1 LRCVHRELS
10 RESPGERI
18 LKIGSHLP
26 KLLSNI
32 SAVPRSAGETL
43 FLIGCVSVSIT
54 LFFLLGHHY
63 ETSEINSQWFR
74 DHAIKFLAKFLGHNL
89 DNLAKN
95 VTTGKATR
103 PKGLQNDAS
112 AGLPDPTSA

>member
-1 LRCVHRELS
+1 MTRIREEEEEVQYLAQPA
-10 RESPGERI
+10 R
-18 LKIGSHLP
+18 HC
-26 KLLSNI
+26 
-32 SAVPRSAGETL
+32 
-43 FLIGCVSVSIT
+43 FFIGCVSVSIT